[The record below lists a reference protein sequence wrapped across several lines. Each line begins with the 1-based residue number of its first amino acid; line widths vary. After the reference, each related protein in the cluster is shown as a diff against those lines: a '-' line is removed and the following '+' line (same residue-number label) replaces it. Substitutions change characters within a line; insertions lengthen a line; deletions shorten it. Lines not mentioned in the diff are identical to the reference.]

1 MSDPNAP
8 GTVPPP
14 SAEPSADRPAPRP
27 PCPPGRTVES
37 LLLREAY
44 RFDFYQVVNLIETL
58 RPGTAG
64 VGTGPLSS
72 QEAARFVHLP
82 SQAFPVSDVV
92 SVRPPPH
99 PGEPYEIHTSFLGLS
114 GAHGPLPPPYTRL
127 LLERMARKDAG
138 MRDFLGIFEHRLIAL
153 MYQVRRRH
161 RVAFDRTPPHRTAMA
176 RYLYS
181 LIGLGTPG
189 TRDRLTAPDRSLL
202 QHAGILTHHP
212 RSLASVCSLIG
223 ALFGVPVQGRK
234 LIGGWQPVDSRD
246 LTRLGRHGRNN
257 VLGRTAMSGQRVWQ
271 QDARVRLIL
280 GPLGAVDFNRL
291 LPGGSGFAALCELSL
306 FCIGDPAL
314 ELEVELRP
322 QPAALQP
329 ARLSRIDGSRLGWTT
344 RLATKPSAAPPAG
357 ILFGPQWTAGKAAGP
372 GMAGPL

>member
-1 MSDPNAP
+1 MNGDTPTDAP
-8 GTVPPP
+8 QTAPAP
-14 SAEPSADRPAPRP
+14 ARPA
-27 PCPPGRTVES
+27 GRSVES

-64 VGTGPLSS
+64 VGTGSMAS

-92 SVRPPPH
+92 SVRPSPRA
-99 PGEPYEIHTSFLGLS
+99 GEPYEIHTTFLGLS

-138 MRDFLGIFEHRLIAL
+138 MRDFLGIFEHRLIGL

-189 TRDRLTAPDRSLL
+189 LRDRMTAPDRSLL

-212 RSLASVCSLIG
+212 RSLAAVCSLIG

-234 LIGGWQPVDSRD
+234 LIGAWQTVDARD
-246 LTRLGRHGRNN
+246 LARLGRQGRNN
-257 VLGRTAMSGQRVWQ
+257 ALGRTAMAGRRIWQ

-280 GPLGAVDFNRL
+280 GPLGKADFARL
-291 LPGGSGFAALCELSL
+291 LPGTSGFAALCELSL

-314 ELEVELRP
+314 ELEVEIRP
-322 QPAALQP
+322 DPAALPP
-329 ARLSRIDGSRLGWTT
+329 ARLSRIDGARLGWTA
-344 RLATKPSAAPPAG
+344 RLPSKPSADPPAG
-357 ILFGPQWTAGKAAGP
+357 LVFGPRWTSAGTAGPA
-372 GMAGPL
+372 